1 MASWQYWLVVAAWIG
16 WEIYWGLAARGVKR
30 AVSKEPLASRLLVVA
45 ALLLC
50 FVFLLVPNWIAGFF
64 AQPFLPQGG
73 LFFYIG
79 FALLLGGMVLTA
91 WARRT
96 LGRNWSG
103 RVTIKEDHELV
114 TTGPYGLVRHPIYT
128 GALLA
133 IIGTAVALGATGGL
147 VSIALILAVFIRKIR
162 LEEQV
167 LGEHFGEKY
176 AEYKK
181 QTSALIPFLF

>member
-79 FALLLGGMVLTA
+79 FALLLG
-91 WARRT
+91 
-96 LGRNWSG
+96 
-103 RVTIKEDHELV
+103 D
-114 TTGPYGLVRHPIYT
+114 
-128 GALLA
+128 
-133 IIGTAVALGATGGL
+133 
-147 VSIALILAVFIRKIR
+147 RKS
-162 LEEQV
+162 V
-167 LGEHFGEKY
+167 V
-176 AEYKK
+176 
-181 QTSALIPFLF
+181 

>member
-1 MASWQYWLVVAAWIG
+1 MAAWQYWSVIAAWIA
-16 WEIYWGLAARGVKR
+16 WEIYWGLSARGVKR
-30 AVSKEPLASRLLVVA
+30 AASKEPLASRLLVVA
-45 ALLLC
+45 ALILC

-64 AQPFLPQGG
+64 ARPLLPQGG

-79 FALLLGGMVLTA
+79 FALLLAAMAFTV
-91 WARRT
+91 WARTT

-133 IIGTAVALGATGGL
+133 IIGTTVALGTIGGL
-147 VSIALILAVFIRKIR
+147 VSIVLILAVFVRKIH

-167 LGEHFGEKY
+167 LGRHFGDKY
-176 AEYKK
+176 AAYRNK
-181 QTSALIPFLF
+181 TRALIPFVF